1 MLLSIPSNLDN
12 KAIEAVF
19 YNSFGKIDK
28 SSFVIYTYENGNS
41 VEATSI
47 EPGKSYFIYKKGDPV
62 CDFSLGSG
70 IINNVD
76 TLEWILEPGW
86 NFVGNPY
93 PFSFFIG
100 NTSQIE
106 YCGPLTYTGVNAWSS
121 VIDTVKSFAG
131 YIICNKADTT
141 RTFRVGI
148 TPITS
153 SGGQIANLYNGIY
166 SFDKEGEWNAKVD
179 FYTESERDA
188 DINNNAGFHPQ
199 ALNEYDE
206 FDNPAEPY
214 TPDGDYRIR
223 FDWIYKHEA
232 NGFEYPLRDDIRTLD
247 QGEGLWYGL
256 LKAKEKLINIAVD
269 VQGNLKEGHELIL
282 FDLSNQE
289 RFDLIKKSRHQLKN
303 ENKTDL
309 GKRIYLIYGDRSW
322 VDAKIT
328 ELTNMIPKRFVLNEN
343 YPNPFNPVTTI
354 QYEIPHDGNVRLV
367 IYNILGQEVITL
379 VNYDQWAGKYS
390 VRWDGINQYGNQV
403 ASGTYFYF
411 LKTNNNQS
419 VKKMLLLK

>member
-1 MLLSIPSNLDN
+1 
-12 KAIEAVF
+12 
-19 YNSFGKIDK
+19 
-28 SSFVIYTYENGNS
+28 
-41 VEATSI
+41 
-47 EPGKSYFIYKKGDPV
+47 
-62 CDFSLGSG
+62 
-70 IINNVD
+70 
-76 TLEWILEPGW
+76 LEWVLKPGW

-93 PFSFFIG
+93 PFSFFIDDV
-100 NTSQIE
+100 SQIE
-106 YCGPLTYTGVNAWSS
+106 YCGPLTYTGENAWSD
-121 VIDTVKSFAG
+121 VINTVQPFGG

-141 RTFRVGI
+141 RTFRVGV
-148 TPITS
+148 TPISS

-166 SFDKEGEWNAKVD
+166 SFKKEGEWNVKVD
-179 FYTESERDA
+179 FYTERDA

-223 FDWIYKHEA
+223 FDWVYKHAA
-232 NGFEYPLRDDIRTLD
+232 NGFEYPLRDDIRMLD
-247 QGEGLWYGL
+247 QNEGLWYGL
-256 LKAKEKLINIAVD
+256 LKAKEEFINIAVD

-289 RFDLIKKSRHQLKN
+289 RFDLIKKSKHQLKN

-322 VDAKIT
+322 VNAKIT

-343 YPNPFNPVTTI
+343 YPNPFNPITTI
-354 QYEIPHDGNVRLV
+354 KYEIPKNGNVRLA
-367 IYNILGQEVITL
+367 IYNIIGQEVITL
-379 VNYDQWAGKYS
+379 VNTEQWAGKYS
-390 VRWDGINQYGNQV
+390 VRWNGTNQYGSQV
-403 ASGTYFYF
+403 ATGTYFYV

-419 VKKMLLLK
+419 IKKMLLLK